1 MLSKEERIK
10 RLTTLYTDD
19 EILDIVG
26 WYDDTNPDIEHMVI
40 GTEPNMNQ
48 IYEYS
53 IDNGNFEESI
63 ENNLRFSL

>member
-1 MLSKEERIK
+1 MLSKKERIK

-26 WYDDTNPDIEHMVI
+26 WYDDSNPDIEHMVI
-40 GTEPNMNQ
+40 GTEPDMNQ